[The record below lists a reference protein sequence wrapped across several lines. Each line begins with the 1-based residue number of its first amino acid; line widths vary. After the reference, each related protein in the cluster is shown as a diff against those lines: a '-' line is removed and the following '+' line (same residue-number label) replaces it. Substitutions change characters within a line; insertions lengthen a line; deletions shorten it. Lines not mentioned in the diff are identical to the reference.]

1 MSAEILSFE
10 TGRPAEIVTNDEPA
24 LVIDVEG
31 YEGPLDLLLTLARQQ
46 KVDLHKISIL
56 ALADQYLL
64 FIEEA
69 RKIRLELAADYLVM
83 AAWLAF
89 LKSRLLLPEQVTT
102 EEGPSAEDMATALA
116 NRLRRLEAFR
126 SAADQLMAR
135 PQLGRDSFPRGMP
148 EQIAEIKQQKFTATL
163 YDLLSAYAT
172 QRQARVLTRVH
183 LARRTVWSLAEA
195 RASLE
200 RLIGMAEDWSRL
212 DEYLLAYVP
221 DPQQRATVMASSFAA
236 ALELVREGSLDL
248 SQSEAFAPLYFRKH
262 VGPPPVPV
270 APEVP
275 AE

>member
-1 MSAEILSFE
+1 
-10 TGRPAEIVTNDEPA
+10 
-24 LVIDVEG
+24 
-31 YEGPLDLLLTLARQQ
+31 
-46 KVDLHKISIL
+46 
-56 ALADQYLL
+56 
-64 FIEEA
+64 
-69 RKIRLELAADYLVM
+69 
-83 AAWLAF
+83 
-89 LKSRLLLPEQVTT
+89 
-102 EEGPSAEDMATALA
+102 MATALA
-116 NRLRRLEAFR
+116 NRLRRLEAIR

-135 PQLGRDSFPRGMP
+135 PQLGRDSFPRGAP

-183 LARRTVWSLAEA
+183 LARRTVWSLSEA

-236 ALELVREGSLDL
+236 ALELVREGALDL